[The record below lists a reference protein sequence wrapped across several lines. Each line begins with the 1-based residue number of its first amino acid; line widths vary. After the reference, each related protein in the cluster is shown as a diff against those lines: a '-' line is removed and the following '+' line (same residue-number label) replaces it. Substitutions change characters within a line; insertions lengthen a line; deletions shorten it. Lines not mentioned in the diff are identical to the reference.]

1 MAVHIAG
8 VIQARMGSTRLPGK
22 VLRTLGGRTVLER
35 VVRAVPPGVL
45 DDLVVATTTE
55 PADDAVVAEC
65 ERLGVA
71 WHRGPVDDVLTRFL
85 GVLDRLECD
94 AVMRLTADCP
104 LLDPEIIAMA
114 AGMWRAAPGLDYLS
128 TSPQP
133 RTLPRGLDVEIVSAG
148 ALRSLD
154 RTATGH
160 HRTHVTS
167 YVYTHAERFRIIGL
181 TFPPGDADLRVTL
194 DTVEDWELIRAV
206 VGHFGDGPVPLRTLV
221 GWLRER
227 PEVVALNADV
237 RQKALELA

>member
-35 VVRAVPPGVL
+35 VVRAVPRGVL

-114 AGMWRAAPGLDYLS
+114 AGMWRATPGLDYLS

-148 ALRSLD
+148 TLRSLD
-154 RTATGH
+154 GTATGH

-194 DTVEDWELIRAV
+194 DTVEDSELIRAV
-206 VGHFGDGPVPLRTLV
+206 VDHFGDGPVPLRTLV

-227 PEVVALNADV
+227 PEVVALNAAV
-237 RQKALELA
+237 EQKALELA